1 MLSPCMHGS
10 ALWSS
15 FLESMY
21 QEITWADEV
30 DAPSQSAVVDGVF
43 PPGQSCLPVSFQS
56 ENTAVFPDQ
65 LNKQEPLS
73 PELGP
78 LLPAISVRVL

>member
-1 MLSPCMHGS
+1 MRSLYMHGS

-21 QEITWADEV
+21 QEIRWADEV
-30 DAPSQSAVVDGVF
+30 DTHSQSAVVDGVF
-43 PPGQSCLPVSFQS
+43 PPGQCCLPVSFQS
-56 ENTAVFPDQ
+56 ENTAVFPDL

-73 PELGP
+73 PKLGP
-78 LLPAISVRVL
+78 LLPAISIHVL